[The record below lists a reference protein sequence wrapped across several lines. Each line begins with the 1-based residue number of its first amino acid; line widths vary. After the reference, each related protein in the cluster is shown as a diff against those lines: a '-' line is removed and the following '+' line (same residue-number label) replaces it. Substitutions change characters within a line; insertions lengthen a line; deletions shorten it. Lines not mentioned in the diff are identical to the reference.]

1 MRDRMFS
8 WNRVSAS
15 EVYGRGVE
23 VSTCSQGLTGLR
35 EPRGDGH
42 SEHEAGD
49 LVLNFSSLNIDRDRA
64 RLTRPYRVNYT
75 LFPAIS
81 HDQFLSKS
89 LRDRRL
95 FSSSLANGKVHPF
108 ELYRCLKSTSQLVLR
123 VRANGILSRIRVVSP
138 LVTINRKE
146 ESVRRSETRL
156 VPMESA
162 NDREIHRNQRGKHAS
177 VCKAVTVK
185 VRSRSRAV
193 IYGCASRGSFVI
205 HSKSKTKFWIVSF
218 GIEDGEKSKGKIR
231 EFGNNERWEE
241 EDRGGSTC
249 ALPVNLASCVPSCW
263 HCRRCFR
270 CSPFRCDFQ
279 RWLWQAPRVCA
290 PEIRNSSGT
299 SLSPCTDTSDTVKS
313 VPVNQPVDAN
323 SRGVNKQIGEFR
335 LARKRGKKKEQRRT
349 FARLASRLPNSPSLG
364 WSPLVACLDRRG
376 SERNNR
382 DGNSDSFIRLV
393 VRHRERYRPLSTF
406 DPRDRLTSRSSL
418 ASFTI
423 ETRRLASI
431 PSRKPTLSFAA
442 IASDRDDRRTILF
455 CRRAGHLSTSSPM
468 RSHDRLT
475 LAGSI
480 GGHCMFTD
488 LVTDF
493 HEEAALSFARA
504 SVCDL

>member
-95 FSSSLANGKVHPF
+95 FSSSLANGKAHPF

-193 IYGCASRGSFVI
+193 IYGCASRGAASI
-205 HSKSKTKFWIVSF
+205 HSKSKTKIVSF
-218 GIEDGEKSKGKIR
+218 GIGEDGEKSKGKIR

-335 LARKRGKKKEQRRT
+335 LARKRGKKKRT
-349 FARLASRLPNSPSLG
+349 ETNVCSP
-364 WSPLVACLDRRG
+364 R
-376 SERNNR
+376 
-382 DGNSDSFIRLV
+382 
-393 VRHRERYRPLSTF
+393 
-406 DPRDRLTSRSSL
+406 
-418 ASFTI
+418 
-423 ETRRLASI
+423 
-431 PSRKPTLSFAA
+431 LSFAKF
-442 IASDRDDRRTILF
+442 SFSR
-455 CRRAGHLSTSSPM
+455 
-468 RSHDRLT
+468 
-475 LAGSI
+475 
-480 GGHCMFTD
+480 
-488 LVTDF
+488 LVTAGRVSRSTRIG
-493 HEEAALSFARA
+493 EKQPRRQQ
-504 SVCDL
+504 